1 MKPPQ
6 SVLCATCSP
15 NWALLMPPVV
25 LALRQ
30 KCHLRPLL
38 CDKNATCGPSIVTEM
53 PSVQSATCGKW
64 NLLPLFHQNINDTK
78 GASGIII
85 MLLGPKPPKN
95 LIFEHNVYFNG
106 LELEVI
112 SLYYGPQE
120 IVFSPLNQ
128 KNLMLVSILYSWL
141 VFFSFHFKSGMR
153 FKRSFNLTAQRW

>member
-1 MKPPQ
+1 MSLPHETTTECPMCHLQPQ
-6 SVLCATCSP
+6 LSVVNATCGPCSVTE
-15 NWALLMPPVV
+15 MPPAA
-25 LALRQ
+25 LAVWQ
-30 KCHLRPLL
+30 KCHLRPLQ
-38 CDKNATCGPSIVTEM
+38 
-53 PSVQSATCGKW
+53 SVQSATCGKW